1 MTWQLRGR
9 SQPRCGSGRMAAVW
23 LRAPALCFLFT
34 FLTCA
39 LQTGSQIDNRDN
51 KIFWRF
57 WNLQPKIYG
66 DTIVMVVGYCQL
78 DIHELAMIHFHLWK
92 SHWDMKTWRF
102 HTVWFLSFFQFP
114 SERLNRCHCQQQL
127 QWIGYEIWT
136 IILTHHQMKLLL
148 TAYFMHHRAGT

>member
-9 SQPRCGSGRMAAVW
+9 GQPRCGSGRMAAVW

-51 KIFWRF
+51 KIFWRILKF
-57 WNLQPKIYG
+57 TTKNLWTHYCYG
-66 DTIVMVVGYCQL
+66 GGVLSVK
-78 DIHELAMIHFHLWK
+78 HELAMIHFHLWK

-136 IILTHHQMKLLL
+136 IILTHHQLKLLL

>member
-1 MTWQLRGR
+1 MTWQLRGH

-51 KIFWRF
+51 KIFGGF
-57 WNLQPKIYG
+57 QNLQPKIYG
-66 DTIVMVVGYCQL
+66 DTIVMVVGYCL
-78 DIHELAMIHFHLWK
+78 STWVGNDTLPFVKESLRHENLKI
-92 SHWDMKTWRF
+92 SHCLISF
-102 HTVWFLSFFQFP
+102 IFPVSVWTTQQVS
-114 SERLNRCHCQQQL
+114 HCQQQL

-136 IILTHHQMKLLL
+136 IILTHHQLKLTTNCLL
-148 TAYFMHHRAGT
+148 HAS